1 MSLRTELDTDLAQ
14 LKTDVKRLGDEN
26 AKLRKINAQMIAA
39 LNSALPVLRD
49 GLLPVSVI
57 FDAINA
63 AVAKVE
69 NAVAEA
75 RFGQG
80 AKTGHCVAF
89 C

>member
-1 MSLRTELDTDLAQ
+1 
-14 LKTDVKRLGDEN
+14 
-26 AKLRKINAQMIAA
+26 LRKINAQMIAA

-49 GLLPVSVI
+49 GLLPVSVN

-75 RFGQG
+75 ERDPLYPP
-80 AKTGHCVAF
+80 
-89 C
+89 

>member
-14 LKTDVKRLGDEN
+14 LRTDVKRLGGEN

-49 GLLPVSVI
+49 GLLPVSVN

-75 RFGQG
+75 ERDPLYPP
-80 AKTGHCVAF
+80 
-89 C
+89 

>member
-49 GLLPVSVI
+49 GLLPVSVN

-75 RFGQG
+75 ERDPLYPP
-80 AKTGHCVAF
+80 
-89 C
+89 

>member
-1 MSLRTELDTDLAQ
+1 MSLRTELDADLAQ
-14 LKTDVKRLGDEN
+14 LRTDVKRLGDEN

-49 GLLPVSVI
+49 GLLPVSVN

-75 RFGQG
+75 ERDPLYPP
-80 AKTGHCVAF
+80 
-89 C
+89 